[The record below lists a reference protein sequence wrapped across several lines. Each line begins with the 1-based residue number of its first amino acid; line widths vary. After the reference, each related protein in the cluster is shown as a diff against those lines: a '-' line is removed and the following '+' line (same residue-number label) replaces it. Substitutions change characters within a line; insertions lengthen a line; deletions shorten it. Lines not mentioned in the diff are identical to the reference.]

1 MSQVHESETPEDKV
15 VEILSRLP
23 PKSLM
28 RFKCVRKS
36 WCTIINSPSF
46 VAKHLSNT
54 VDNKFSSF
62 TCILFNR
69 SQVHVFADRS
79 WKRDVF
85 WSMINLSIES
95 DEHNLHYD
103 VEDLNIPFPMEVQDN
118 VQLYGY
124 CNGIVCVIAGENVLL
139 CNPATREFKQLPD
152 SSLLLPLPT
161 GKFGLETLFKGLGF
175 GYDCK
180 TKEYKV
186 VRIIENCDC
195 EYSEG
200 KESYYERILLPYTAE
215 VYTTAANS
223 WKEIKIDTSSDTD
236 PYCIPYSCSV
246 YLKGFCYWFAND
258 NGEYIFSFDL
268 SDEIFHRIELP
279 FRRESDFNFYGLFL
293 YNESLACFCSLYGPS
308 GNSRLFE
315 IFEIWV
321 MDDYHGVKSPW
332 TKLLA
337 IGPFKHN
344 ENPLTFWKSDEFLM
358 VTSDRRVT
366 SYNSS
371 TGNLKYLLI
380 PPIMNVVIDL
390 QALIY
395 VESIVLV
402 K

>member
-23 PKSLM
+23 SKSLM
-28 RFKCVRKS
+28 RFKCIRKS
-36 WCTIINSPSF
+36 WCTLINGPSF
-46 VAKHLSNT
+46 VAKHLNNS
-54 VDNKFSSF
+54 VDNKRSSN
-62 TCILFNR
+62 TCILLNR
-69 SQVHVFADRS
+69 SQMPVFPDNS
-79 WKRDVF
+79 WKYEVF
-85 WSMINLSIES
+85 WSMISLSIDS

-103 VEDLNIPFPMEVQDN
+103 VEDLNIPFPMEDHHPVVIHGKN
-118 VQLYGY
+118 V
-124 CNGIVCVIAGENVLL
+124 VL
-139 CNPATREFKQLPD
+139 CNPAIGEFRQLPD
-152 SSLLLPLPT
+152 CLLLPLPNI
-161 GKFGLETLFKGLGF
+161 KFQLETSFGGLGF

-180 TKEYKV
+180 AKEYKV
-186 VRIIENCDC
+186 VRITENC
-195 EYSEG
+195 EYSDAERT
-200 KESYYERILLPYTAE
+200 YYHRIDLPHTAQ
-215 VYTTAANS
+215 VYTTTANS
-223 WKEIKIDTSSDTD
+223 WKEIKIDISKSS
-236 PYCIPYSCSV
+236 
-246 YLKGFCYWFAND
+246 LQFCN
-258 NGEYIFSFDL
+258 
-268 SDEIFHRIELP
+268 
-279 FRRESDFNFYGLFL
+279 LFL

-321 MDDYHGVKSPW
+321 MDDYHGVKSSW

-380 PPIMNVVIDL
+380 PPIMNEVIDL

-395 VESIVLV
+395 VESIVPV
-402 K
+402 N